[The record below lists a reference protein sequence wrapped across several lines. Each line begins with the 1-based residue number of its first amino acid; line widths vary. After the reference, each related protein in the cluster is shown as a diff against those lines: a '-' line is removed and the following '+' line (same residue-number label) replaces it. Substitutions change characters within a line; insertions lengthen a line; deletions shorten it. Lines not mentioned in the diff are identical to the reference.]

1 MATFLQGVNRHLRI
15 NTIIQGD
22 DDDLTSFS
30 DTQHAADSSLA
41 QIAIQDE
48 IGEVV
53 SERLIPYEHT
63 TATITLATSTRS
75 YALESDFVRFFGKPS
90 FYDSTD
96 NRRIYEYPG
105 GEQVLMNVDYK
116 YKTTEGTPV
125 EFYWDNTTTKNV
137 AFYNVP
143 SSAYNSRSLAYDYE
157 KSVLVTNTT
166 DTLPF
171 HNTEEYH
178 AFISMAARRFRFMI
192 EKRDLGLLPMDA
204 TYSNA
209 KSRLYALL
217 KPSDPSQ
224 YYGRRHG

>member
-1 MATFLQGVNRHLRI
+1 MATFLQGVNRLLRI

-22 DDDLTSFS
+22 DDDITSFA
-30 DTQHAADSSLA
+30 DTQHAADTSLA
-41 QIAIQDE
+41 QVAIQDE
-48 IGEVV
+48 IAEII

-63 TATITLATSTRS
+63 TATITLETSTRS
-75 YALESDFVRFFGKPS
+75 YTLESDFVRFFGTPS

-96 NRRIYEYPG
+96 NRRIYEYGG
-105 GEQVLMNVDYK
+105 GERALMNVDYN
-116 YKTTEGTPV
+116 YKTTTGTPV
-125 EFYWDNTTTKNV
+125 QFYWDNTTTKKV

-143 SSAYNSRSLAYDYE
+143 SSTYNSRSLAYDYE

-171 HNTEEYH
+171 HNNEEYY
-178 AFISMAARRFRFMI
+178 AFISMASQRFRFMI
-192 EKRDLGLLPMDA
+192 EKREAGMLPMDP

-217 KPSDPSQ
+217 RPYDPATS
-224 YYGRRHG
+224 YGRRHG